1 VVAPVTAAKIPL
13 PIHDAC
19 MMIKPW
25 SISTTVRSP
34 ERLRAFLQVLKLQE
48 GEAWNEDAQQ
58 KFQIR
63 LIQARVYGAG
73 RAQFHAGLS
82 PEQIELVNST
92 RDISYG
98 EAEAV
103 FNAKGY
109 EDPPMRGRT
118 SFKPLQKFGFAML
131 VDGKVKISEAGE
143 QFLSEDADRDIFLRC
158 LLKWQLPN
166 PLDKHGFPQRYGY
179 CIRPFM
185 GVLMLIREV
194 NRLCFDVGEKAKGI
208 GWDEFGIFGLT
219 LTDHKNID
227 STARDIMRYRADAA
241 GVPDGLQNL
250 AKKYRPQ
257 YNLRHIRD
265 FTDNAIRYFRMTD
278 MISVRG
284 GGRYIDIEPLRE
296 AEMKFLADEFSA
308 APDMNLAMDEKA
320 YSEQLGNPRVPKL
333 PPRDS
338 AALDKAARIRENMQR
353 DMQQREKTQ
362 ESIVQL
368 IALSKGRDAGLFMKP
383 SVQLEHQATMGL
395 MALDDAVSITPNY
408 PVGSDGLPMSHAPGG
423 KPDIECQYDNFALIC
438 EVTLSKSRD
447 QWIQEGQPVMRHLRD
462 FEERHEGKDAFGVF
476 IAPVVHRD
484 TVNTFWA
491 SVKHA
496 FEGKAQRIVPLTIAQ
511 FCDILAVC
519 ADRQGRNNPINK
531 GDLLDLWLSIC
542 DEVKRHDDSR
552 EWVAQIP
559 LKISQWKEK
568 VLA

>member
-1 VVAPVTAAKIPL
+1 
-13 PIHDAC
+13 
-19 MMIKPW
+19 M
-25 SISTTVRSP
+25 RS
-34 ERLRAFLQVLKLQE
+34 FLQVLKLQE
-48 GEAWNEDAQQ
+48 GEVWNKEAQE
-58 KFQIR
+58 KFQIH

-73 RAQFHAGLS
+73 RAQFHTGLS
-82 PEQIELVNST
+82 EDQIELIDST
-92 RDISYG
+92 RNISYR
-98 EAEAV
+98 EAEAI
-103 FNAKGY
+103 FNAKDY

-131 VDGKVKISEAGE
+131 VDGKIKISDAGE
-143 QFLSEDADRDIFLRC
+143 QFLSENVDRDIFLRC

-166 PLDKHGFPQRYGY
+166 PLDKHGFPQQYGY

-194 NRLCFDVGEKAKGI
+194 NRLCREAGENAKGI

-219 LTDHKNID
+219 LTDHENINT
-227 STARDIMRYRADAA
+227 TAREIMCYRADAA
-241 GVPDGLQNL
+241 GASAQENILNL
-250 AKKYRPQ
+250 AREYRAQ
-257 YNLRHIRD
+257 YNLKHIRD

-278 MISVRG
+278 MITVRG
-284 GGRYIDIEPLRE
+284 SGRYVDIEPLRN
-296 AEMKFLADEFSA
+296 AEMKFLANKFSA
-308 APDMNLAMDEKA
+308 EPNMDLAVDEKA
-320 YSEQLGNPRVPKL
+320 YSEQLGNPRVPEL
-333 PPRDS
+333 PPRAS
-338 AALDKAARIRENMQR
+338 SALDEAARIRENMQR
-353 DMQQREKTQ
+353 EMLRREKIR
-362 ESIVQL
+362 ENIAQL
-368 IALSKGRDAGLFMKP
+368 MALSKGRDAGLFMKP

-447 QWIQEGQPVMRHLRD
+447 QWIREGQPVMRHLRD
-462 FEERHEGKDAFGVF
+462 FEDRHKGKEAFGVF

-519 ADRQGRNNPINK
+519 ADRQGQNNPINK
-531 GDLLDLWLSIC
+531 GDLLDLWQSIC

-552 EWVAQIP
+552 KWAAQIP
-559 LKISQWKEK
+559 LKISRWKERM
-568 VLA
+568 LS

>member
-1 VVAPVTAAKIPL
+1 
-13 PIHDAC
+13 
-19 MMIKPW
+19 M
-25 SISTTVRSP
+25 RS
-34 ERLRAFLQVLKLQE
+34 FLQVLKLQE
-48 GEAWNEDAQQ
+48 GEAWDKDAQK
-58 KFQIR
+58 KFQIH

-73 RAQFHAGLS
+73 RAQFHAGLNR
-82 PEQIELVNST
+82 EQIELVDST
-92 RDISYG
+92 RDISYQ

-103 FNAKGY
+103 FNAKDY

-131 VDGKVKISEAGE
+131 VDGKIKISEAGE
-143 QFLSEDADRDIFLRC
+143 RFLSEDADRDIFLRC

-179 CIRPFM
+179 FIRPFM

-194 NRLCFDVGEKAKGI
+194 NRLCIEAGEKAKGI

-219 LTDHKNID
+219 LTDHKNIN
-227 STARDIMRYRADAA
+227 STAREIMRYRADATGA
-241 GVPDGLQNL
+241 GARGGLRSI

-284 GGRYIDIEPLRE
+284 GGRYVDIEPLRD
-296 AEMKFLADEFSA
+296 AEMKFLATQFSA
-308 APDMNLAMDEKA
+308 APDMNLAADEGA
-320 YSEQLGNPRVPKL
+320 YSEQLGNPRVPQL

-338 AALDKAARIRENMQR
+338 TAQNKAARIRENMQHAMR
-353 DMQQREKTQ
+353 RQEKTR
-362 ESIVQL
+362 ESIDQL
-368 IALSKGRDAGLFMKP
+368 MALSKGRDAGLFMKP

-395 MALDDAVSITPNY
+395 MALDDAVSISPNY

-438 EVTLSKSRD
+438 EVTLSKSRN
-447 QWIQEGQPVMRHLRD
+447 QWVQEGQPVMRHLRD
-462 FEERHEGKDAFGVF
+462 FEERHKEKEAFGVF

-511 FCDILAVC
+511 FCGILAVC
-519 ADRQGRNNPINK
+519 AERQGRNDPINK
-531 GDLLDLWLSIC
+531 GDLLDLWQSIC
-542 DEVKRHDDSR
+542 DEVERHDDSR